1 MKKIISLIL
10 AVLMLLSV
18 VPMQIFAAGEP
29 ILESVEVVDTTPIS
43 YKHIQT
49 QGSSYYVGMDTDSL
63 YDISDEYSYN
73 YKLYFANGQV
83 LNTADN
89 IYGDELAPY
98 GLTGYYVETLF
109 SRKACQEAI
118 EKGYPTVKVT
128 VKVNLYKLSGEY
140 EYKEFEVDRAITE
153 SIVKSINLIGDIPD
167 CFDNYNFRESLYD
180 RDFEIEYFDGRKE
193 TLTFKEY
200 LGSYYINSLYQ
211 EGKEE
216 IDPAT
221 GNAVYYRDVQ
231 MYFIDGVYCVAS
243 EKIDRV
249 FKKIDIIDY
258 KFDSNIN
265 LKSIKYKVTY
275 QDGRTVVKNESFD
288 VAVGISGEEII
299 GAVDG
304 YPIYALLNVE
314 ETDYTLELSA
324 GYEVWNVHDIAE
336 GETRDI
342 CKCICHKN
350 GILYLIGFFV
360 IAFWRA
366 LSLYTYCDCGNRHY

>member
-167 CFDNYNFRESLYD
+167 CFDNYNFRDSLYG
-180 RDFEIEYFDGRKE
+180 REFEIEFYDGRKE
-193 TLTFKEY
+193 ILAFNNY

-211 EGKEE
+211 VGRQETDNETGK
-216 IDPAT
+216 T
-221 GNAVYYRDVQ
+221 VFYRDVE
-231 MYFIDGVYCVAS
+231 MYFIDGMYRVAS
-243 EKIDRV
+243 EKIVRV
-249 FKKIDIIDY
+249 FEKIDIIDY

-324 GYEVWNVHDIAE
+324 GYEVWNVRDIAE

-366 LSLYTYCDCGNRHY
+366 LSLYSYCDCGNRHY

>member
-10 AVLMLLSV
+10 AVLLLLSV

-167 CFDNYNFRESLYD
+167 CFDNYNFRDSLYG
-180 RDFEIEYFDGRKE
+180 REFEIEFYDGRKE
-193 TLTFKEY
+193 ILAFNNY

-211 EGKEE
+211 VGRQETDNETGK
-216 IDPAT
+216 T
-221 GNAVYYRDVQ
+221 VFYRGVE
-231 MYFIDGVYCVAS
+231 MYFIDGMYRVAS
-243 EKIDRV
+243 EKIVRV
-249 FKKIDIIDY
+249 FEKIDIIDY

-324 GYEVWNVHDIAE
+324 GYEVWNVRDIAE

-366 LSLYTYCDCGNRHY
+366 LSLYSYCDCGNRHY

>member
-1 MKKIISLIL
+1 MKKSISLIL
-10 AVLMLLSV
+10 AVLLLLSV

-167 CFDNYNFRESLYD
+167 CFDNYNFRDSLYG
-180 RDFEIEYFDGRKE
+180 REFEIEFYDGRKE
-193 TLTFKEY
+193 ILAFNNY

-211 EGKEE
+211 VGRQETDNETGK
-216 IDPAT
+216 T
-221 GNAVYYRDVQ
+221 VFYRDVE
-231 MYFIDGVYCVAS
+231 MYFIDGMYRVAS
-243 EKIDRV
+243 EKIVRV
-249 FKKIDIIDY
+249 FEKIDIIDY

-324 GYEVWNVHDIAE
+324 GYEVWNVRDIAE

>member
-167 CFDNYNFRESLYD
+167 CFDNYNFRDSLYG
-180 RDFEIEYFDGRKE
+180 REFEIEFYDGRKE
-193 TLTFKEY
+193 ILAFNNY

-211 EGKEE
+211 VGRQGTDNETGK
-216 IDPAT
+216 T
-221 GNAVYYRDVQ
+221 VFYRDVE
-231 MYFIDGVYCVAS
+231 MYFIDGMYRVAS
-243 EKIDRV
+243 EKIVRV
-249 FKKIDIIDY
+249 FEKIDIIDY

-324 GYEVWNVHDIAE
+324 GYEVWNVRDIAE

-366 LSLYTYCDCGNRHY
+366 LSLYSYCDCGNRHY

>member
-167 CFDNYNFRESLYD
+167 CFDNYNFRDSLYG
-180 RDFEIEYFDGRKE
+180 REFEIEFYDGRKE
-193 TLTFKEY
+193 ILAFNNY

-211 EGKEE
+211 VGRQETDNETGK
-216 IDPAT
+216 T
-221 GNAVYYRDVQ
+221 VFYRDVE
-231 MYFIDGVYCVAS
+231 MYFIDGMYRVAS
-243 EKIDRV
+243 EKIVRV
-249 FKKIDIIDY
+249 FEKIDIIDY

-288 VAVGISGEEII
+288 VAVSISGEEII

-324 GYEVWNVHDIAE
+324 GYEVWNVRDIAE

-366 LSLYTYCDCGNRHY
+366 LSLYSYCDCGNRHY